1 MSKCEPAVNL
11 VGPSCQPSPGSTVRL
26 SILPPRGRYLQNQ
39 TAPTTA
45 FGGSSMT
52 SSRAFAEFFV
62 PEHEAVLTA
71 RGKAT
76 DLGCEP
82 IGSGAGAAL
91 TFLAAVLSAK
101 AVVEIG
107 TGTGVSGLHLL
118 AGMAPEGIL
127 TSIDVEAEHQ
137 RAAKEAFG
145 LFGVAPGRARLIN
158 GRGLEVMP
166 RLTDGA
172 YDLVLVDADRTGYP
186 QYVTESIRLLR
197 RGGVLVLAGALHGDR
212 VADPTQRDAQT
223 VAVREAGRMVREDET
238 LVPMMTS
245 LGDGLLAAVK
255 R

>member
-1 MSKCEPAVNL
+1 
-11 VGPSCQPSPGSTVRL
+11 
-26 SILPPRGRYLQNQ
+26 
-39 TAPTTA
+39 
-45 FGGSSMT
+45 MT
-52 SSRAFAEFFV
+52 SSRSFAEFFV
-62 PEHEAVLTA
+62 PEHDAVLTA
-71 RGKAT
+71 RGRAA

-91 TFLAAVLSAK
+91 TFLATVVSAR

-118 AGMAPEGIL
+118 AGMAPDGVL

-137 RAAKEAFG
+137 RVAKEVFG

-186 QYVTESIRLLR
+186 QYVAEAVRLLR
-197 RGGVLVLAGALHGDR
+197 KGGVLVLAGALHGDK
-212 VADPTQRDAQT
+212 VADPTQRDAET
-223 VAVREAGRMVREDET
+223 VAVREAGRLVRDDED

>member
-1 MSKCEPAVNL
+1 
-11 VGPSCQPSPGSTVRL
+11 
-26 SILPPRGRYLQNQ
+26 
-39 TAPTTA
+39 
-45 FGGSSMT
+45 MT

-62 PEHEAVLTA
+62 PEHEVVLTA

-245 LGDGLLAAVK
+245 LGDGMLAAVK

>member
-1 MSKCEPAVNL
+1 V
-11 VGPSCQPSPGSTVRL
+11 
-26 SILPPRGRYLQNQ
+26 
-39 TAPTTA
+39 
-45 FGGSSMT
+45 T
-52 SSRAFAEFFV
+52 SSRSYAEFFV

-71 RGKAT
+71 RGRAA

-107 TGTGVSGLHLL
+107 TGTGVSGLHLM
-118 AGMAPEGIL
+118 AGMAPDGVL

-172 YDLVLVDADRTGYP
+172 YDLVLIDADRTGYP
-186 QYVTESIRLLR
+186 QYVQEAIRLLR
-197 RGGVLVLAGALHGDR
+197 RGGVLVLAGALHGDK
-212 VADPTQRDAQT
+212 VADPTQRDAET
-223 VAVREAGRMVREDET
+223 VAVREAGRIVREDET
-238 LVPMMTS
+238 LVAMMTS